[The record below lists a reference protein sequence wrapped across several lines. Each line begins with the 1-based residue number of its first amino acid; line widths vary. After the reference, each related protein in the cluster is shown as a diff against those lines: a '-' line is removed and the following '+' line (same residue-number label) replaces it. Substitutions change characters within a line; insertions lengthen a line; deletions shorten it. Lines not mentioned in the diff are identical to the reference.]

1 MVPNGLFS
9 QIPKS
14 PKNMFQCFQLQ
25 GGVTIDWNSIEAPNV
40 GLFAIYVRISRQYLK
55 ILILYCFYK

>member
-40 GLFAIYVRISRQYLK
+40 GLFAIYVRITRVKQ
-55 ILILYCFYK
+55 